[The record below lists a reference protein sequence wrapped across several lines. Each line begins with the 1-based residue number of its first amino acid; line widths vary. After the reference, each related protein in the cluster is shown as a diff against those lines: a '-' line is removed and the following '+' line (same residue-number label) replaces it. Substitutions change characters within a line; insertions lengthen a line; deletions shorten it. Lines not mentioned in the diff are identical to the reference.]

1 MTTARPPKPF
11 NGGLDPIPDH
21 HPCARGRDS
30 DRDAAE
36 RHDMEMSWWPLT
48 GRVLYHH
55 TADVCEPPCPIH
67 KPGEHH
73 MVTWPLHWRND
84 RDIFERICEHGIGHP
99 DPDSTP
105 AGQSA
110 HGCDGCC

>member
-1 MTTARPPKPF
+1 MTTMSRPPAPF
-11 NGGLDPIPDH
+11 NGGLDPLPDH
-21 HPCARGRDS
+21 HPFITHREFLNRGS
-30 DRDAAE
+30 
-36 RHDMEMSWWPLT
+36 MEMSWWPT
-48 GRVLYHH
+48 TRRVIHHH

-67 KPGEHH
+67 RPGEHR

-84 RDIFERICEHGIGHP
+84 RRIFERICQHGIGHP

-105 AGQSA
+105 AEQSA